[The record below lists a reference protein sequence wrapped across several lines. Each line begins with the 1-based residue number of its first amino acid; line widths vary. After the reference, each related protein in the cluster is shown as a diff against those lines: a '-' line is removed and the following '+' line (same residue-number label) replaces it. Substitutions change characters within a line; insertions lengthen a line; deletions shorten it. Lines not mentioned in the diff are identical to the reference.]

1 MSFYRII
8 GHDIIKSQIENSIKM
23 GRLSH
28 ASIFVGEDGIGKSLF
43 AEELAVKIL
52 GKDEIKQ
59 YVDIIKL
66 KLFKNKKSI
75 GIEEIKY
82 IIEEIN
88 KKPYEGDKKVVIL
101 YNSDKLTE
109 AAQNALLKT
118 IEEPPQG
125 SFIILL
131 CEKLDGILDT
141 VKSRCQIY
149 KLNRLNSKDMKVF
162 LNSKFRRLS
171 DQELISIMAF
181 SDGVPGRAEKF
192 ISSSALREV
201 RNMTINIFKKLYD
214 RDINITLEFSDYL
227 FKERDN
233 WEEILTCMLSYIR
246 DVLIYKETGSSD
258 LIINRDKFEDLKV
271 IGEMFSFNKLNAI
284 INIIGSVRQKLDRNV
299 SSTLVFDS
307 MLMKMQ
313 EV

>member
-1 MSFYRII
+1 VSFYRII

-162 LNSKFRRLS
+162 LNSKFPRLS

-181 SDGVPGRAEKF
+181 SGGVPGRAEKF

-258 LIINRDKFEDLKV
+258 LIINRDKFEDLKA

>member
-162 LNSKFRRLS
+162 LNSKFPRLS

-258 LIINRDKFEDLKV
+258 LIINRDKFEDLKA

-284 INIIGSVRQKLDRNV
+284 INIIGSIRQKLDRNV

>member
-52 GKDEIKQ
+52 GKDQIKQ

-162 LNSKFRRLS
+162 LNSKFPRLS

-258 LIINRDKFEDLKV
+258 LIINRDKFEDLKA

-284 INIIGSVRQKLDRNV
+284 INIIGSIRQKLDRNV

>member
-162 LNSKFRRLS
+162 LNSKFPRLS

-258 LIINRDKFEDLKV
+258 LIINRDKFEDLKA

>member
-162 LNSKFRRLS
+162 LNSKFPRLS

-192 ISSSALREV
+192 ILI
-201 RNMTINIFKKLYD
+201 TICWLQ
-214 RDINITLEFSDYL
+214 
-227 FKERDN
+227 
-233 WEEILTCMLSYIR
+233 SY
-246 DVLIYKETGSSD
+246 Y
-258 LIINRDKFEDLKV
+258 
-271 IGEMFSFNKLNAI
+271 
-284 INIIGSVRQKLDRNV
+284 
-299 SSTLVFDS
+299 
-307 MLMKMQ
+307 
-313 EV
+313 